1 MKNLAEPVTEMSM
14 LQGVNDMLE
23 TVSYADDKLSAIA
36 VQSAV
41 SYISQFIPTLSGQIE
56 RITEDRRQ
64 TTFVDR
70 NSETPAD
77 VQRILGKL
85 FNKLPGEYQQ
95 IDYVDAWGRTQE
107 TGNAFERLANNLI
120 NPAYV
125 NEIQVEKVEDELQ
138 RLTDLGESGMFPS
151 RPAMSDQINGE
162 YLTAEQYEKYTKTAG
177 RLKLAVVSDLTS
189 SEVYAKL
196 SDADKAEVIRKAY
209 TYANGVAKLEI
220 DEDAEV
226 ASWIIKAKDY
236 GNPSAFLLAKHTLS
250 DIEYEKGEQGAKKE
264 AIAKAINAM
273 PLSRSEKSKL
283 FELLYPTYKNDI
295 VWR

>member
-1 MKNLAEPVTEMSM
+1 
-14 LQGVNDMLE
+14 MLE

-41 SYISQFIPTLSGQIE
+41 SYISQFIPTMSGQVE

-70 NSETPAD
+70 NSETPTD

-85 FNKLPGEYQQ
+85 GNKAPGIEYNQ

-107 TGNAFERLANNLI
+107 TGNAFERLANNLV

-125 NEIQVEKVEDELQ
+125 NEIRVEEVEDELQ
-138 RLTDLGESGMFPS
+138 RLADLGESGMFPS
-151 RPAMSDQINGE
+151 TPSMATKINGE
-162 YLTAEQYEKYTKTAG
+162 YLTAEQYEKYAKTAG
-177 RLKLAVVSDLTS
+177 QLKLAVVSDLAS

-236 GNPSAFLLAKHTLS
+236 GNPSAFLLAKRTLS
-250 DIEYEKGEQGAKKE
+250 DIEYEEGEQGAKKE

-295 VWR
+295 EWR

>member
-1 MKNLAEPVTEMSM
+1 
-14 LQGVNDMLE
+14 MLE

-56 RITEDRRQ
+56 GITEDRRQ

-70 NSETPAD
+70 NSETPTD

-85 FNKLPGEYQQ
+85 GNKIPGIEYNQ

-107 TGNAFERLANNLI
+107 TGNAFERLANNLV

-177 RLKLAVVSDLTS
+177 QLKLAVVSDLTS

-196 SDADKAEVIRKAY
+196 SDADKAAVIRKAY

-226 ASWIIKAKDY
+226 ESWIIKAKDY

-295 VWR
+295 EWR

>member
-1 MKNLAEPVTEMSM
+1 M
-14 LQGVNDMLE
+14 
-23 TVSYADDKLSAIA
+23 
-36 VQSAV
+36 
-41 SYISQFIPTLSGQIE
+41 
-56 RITEDRRQ
+56 
-64 TTFVDR
+64 
-70 NSETPAD
+70 
-77 VQRILGKL
+77 
-85 FNKLPGEYQQ
+85 
-95 IDYVDAWGRTQE
+95 
-107 TGNAFERLANNLI
+107 
-120 NPAYV
+120 
-125 NEIQVEKVEDELQ
+125 
-138 RLTDLGESGMFPS
+138 
-151 RPAMSDQINGE
+151 
-162 YLTAEQYEKYTKTAG
+162 
-177 RLKLAVVSDLTS
+177 SDLTS

-295 VWR
+295 EWR